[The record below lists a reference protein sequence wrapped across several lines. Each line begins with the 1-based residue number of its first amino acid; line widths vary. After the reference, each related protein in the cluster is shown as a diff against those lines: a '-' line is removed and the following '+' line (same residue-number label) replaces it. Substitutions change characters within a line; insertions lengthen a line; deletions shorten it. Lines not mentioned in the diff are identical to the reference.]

1 MYSREELDLIWKY
14 IDHLDDRTFGD
25 AGKRVTIMRLYSM
38 GIPYRGLMA
47 AYEGLNPNEWYT
59 ERIVAFGYD
68 GVFHQAHN
76 CPMYFTKLNQ
86 YGKTIKLLFYL
97 PL

>member
-1 MYSREELDLIWKY
+1 MYSREELDFIWKN

-47 AYEGLNPNEWYT
+47 AYEGLNPNECYQKIYEWACNKRNY
-59 ERIVAFGYD
+59 ESGLSYE
-68 GVFHQAHN
+68 
-76 CPMYFTKLNQ
+76 
-86 YGKTIKLLFYL
+86 
-97 PL
+97 

>member
-47 AYEGLNPNEWYT
+47 YYEGLNPNECYQKIYEW
-59 ERIVAFGYD
+59 A
-68 GVFHQAHN
+68 
-76 CPMYFTKLNQ
+76 CKKL
-86 YGKTIKLLFYL
+86 
-97 PL
+97 